1 MPAGHC
7 GTALSCDSAW
17 GEEPDGIAATLP
29 LTHEEPRAQGYMGVV
44 CDTPVTQ
51 VWATAQRCL
60 VASDNKSALVTES
73 EFTVVASGSRNNRHS
88 RRLGSVSLPIQM
100 TQPGQPA

>member
-17 GEEPDGIAATLP
+17 GGESDSIAATLP

-44 CDTPVTQ
+44 C
-51 VWATAQRCL
+51 
-60 VASDNKSALVTES
+60 
-73 EFTVVASGSRNNRHS
+73 RHS
-88 RRLGSVSLPIQM
+88 SDSGMGYCPEMLG
-100 TQPGQPA
+100 GQ